1 MTAVCIT
8 ILSVFFLVDLLGIT
22 QVGAFQG
29 SRLKLLVITGVIFL
43 LGVGARF
50 FGERVLIILEL
61 PTSYAAL
68 IDIIKVE
75 IALLW
80 RSIQKKRSDIIIIII
95 LFCTAVLE
103 VSFYTQMFI
112 SSGVREPLVSAGASS
127 LKVSDFLVVSE
138 SGFLQQ
144 IVPLAWCSLLISKVF
159 SPFAPFVSP
168 YGLLFGIVVILLYG
182 IFRLGMGR
190 VAALLCTLSFM
201 VSSIQLD
208 HLIPFWDKYYVR
220 APFVFCLVL
229 IMGILVT
236 RSFKPK
242 GTVGWAIIAGIV
254 MGQGLMFRPD
264 LMIFA
269 VAIILTLLFFI
280 PHYSDTTL
288 KVKLL
293 AVLFFAVATIISYS
307 TCPRCEIGRA
317 ANSHAFI
324 SGSTP
329 FFNDCVGLTR
339 PKYDWNYLLADEF
352 TSSMSFAQ
360 AKVFNENIEYEGYG
374 PVNDQVKR
382 IIVNFPADILA
393 RFYGAAL
400 RVMEI
405 PFTYTLHPVG
415 VRNETILSFYAAR
428 GVLLNSL
435 AGLGFWFWTA
445 TLLMISIR
453 SLRKSIFCLLLIP
466 PLVLIA
472 FVHLVG
478 YYFFYLEFI
487 TYWTLGFVAHHS
499 VLGVIRLAKLKKHEG
514 LRNRIPSPN
523 RWWNTSLKRMI
534 AFTFGTALIILLPL
548 FLLRHYQTA
557 QVSKLLHQYD
567 TVATDPIEL
576 EAVPLQNTNV
586 LLTNHQLF
594 KPMAGKKFQIE
605 ELMAVFSS
613 AKCDCATVWT
623 TLRYGKASHRR
634 MDFSRSVSIDLSS
647 SKEGKKRLFFP
658 AMAQKDAY
666 YPGYSNYFS
675 GIEIAEEQAECL
687 EGLYRVRDLKELSML
702 LTLQL
707 PFDGSP
713 PYARLVDWEANPNY
727 TVPEKMPAA
736 SIAGRLSKPLTP
748 ITVADVDYQDPI
760 LSFVDD
766 DSKNKSFSYLKVNGY
781 VKDNY
786 HINHFFPRGGPS
798 RRLAKISYVN
808 ADALLVN
815 TDLLITKP
823 KWRLKGSAFVARGA
837 LYSGGVAFV
846 LLNGNRPSGLVV
858 VTNPGTFSVIIEAP
872 EDGFYSVGLMNYVA
886 YYNTM
891 ENRMIA
897 KAGWVE

>member
-201 VSSIQLD
+201 ISSIQLD

-236 RSFKPK
+236 RSFKSK
-242 GTVGWAIIAGIV
+242 GIVGWAIIAGIV

-269 VAIILTLLFFI
+269 VTIILTLFFFL
-280 PHYSDTTL
+280 PRSSDATL
-288 KVKLL
+288 NVKLL

-317 ANSHAFI
+317 ANGQAFI

-329 FFNDCVGLTR
+329 FFNDRLGLIS
-339 PKYDWNYLLADEF
+339 PQYDWNYLLLDEF

-382 IIVNFPADILA
+382 IIVNFPADTLA

-405 PFTYTLHPVG
+405 PFTYALHPVG
-415 VRNETILSFYAAR
+415 VNDKTILSFYAGRAAI
-428 GVLLNSL
+428 LSSL
-435 AGLGFWFWTA
+435 AGLGFWLWA
-445 TLLMISIR
+445 AALLMISAS
-453 SLRKSIFCLLLIP
+453 SLRKAIFCLMLIP

-472 FVHLVG
+472 SVHLVG

-487 TYWTLGFVAHHS
+487 TYWTLGFVAHHT
-499 VLGVIRLAKLKKHEG
+499 VLAMIRLAKPLRWRHE
-514 LRNRIPSPN
+514 
-523 RWWNTSLKRMI
+523 
-534 AFTFGTALIILLPL
+534 
-548 FLLRHYQTA
+548 
-557 QVSKLLHQYD
+557 
-567 TVATDPIEL
+567 
-576 EAVPLQNTNV
+576 
-586 LLTNHQLF
+586 
-594 KPMAGKKFQIE
+594 
-605 ELMAVFSS
+605 
-613 AKCDCATVWT
+613 
-623 TLRYGKASHRR
+623 
-634 MDFSRSVSIDLSS
+634 
-647 SKEGKKRLFFP
+647 
-658 AMAQKDAY
+658 
-666 YPGYSNYFS
+666 
-675 GIEIAEEQAECL
+675 EC
-687 EGLYRVRDLKELSML
+687 
-702 LTLQL
+702 
-707 PFDGSP
+707 
-713 PYARLVDWEANPNY
+713 
-727 TVPEKMPAA
+727 
-736 SIAGRLSKPLTP
+736 
-748 ITVADVDYQDPI
+748 
-760 LSFVDD
+760 
-766 DSKNKSFSYLKVNGY
+766 
-781 VKDNY
+781 
-786 HINHFFPRGGPS
+786 
-798 RRLAKISYVN
+798 
-808 ADALLVN
+808 
-815 TDLLITKP
+815 
-823 KWRLKGSAFVARGA
+823 
-837 LYSGGVAFV
+837 
-846 LLNGNRPSGLVV
+846 
-858 VTNPGTFSVIIEAP
+858 
-872 EDGFYSVGLMNYVA
+872 
-886 YYNTM
+886 
-891 ENRMIA
+891 
-897 KAGWVE
+897 